1 MTEIV
6 SELLN
11 KPAKILYCH
20 RKVHSEDLL
29 PQAKAS
35 PSIMEVKVDADF
47 CKDYHTYGLVPK
59 EPLLLKHRV

>member
-20 RKVHSEDLL
+20 NKVLGEDLL
-29 PQAKAS
+29 PKAKAS
-35 PSIMEVKVDADF
+35 PSSIEVKVDADF
-47 CKDYHTYGLVPK
+47 CKEYHTYGIVPK
-59 EPLLLKHRV
+59 EPLL